1 MSDVRLRPL
10 RADEAEEA
18 HRLSA
23 HTFSVLDRGGAP
35 PPLPPTPERLARGT
49 ARVAH
54 LQRTDPDG
62 AWGAF
67 DGDRLVGVTL
77 ASRRGSLW
85 FLSLLTV
92 EPALQGQ
99 GIGHRLLDRALTTAS
114 AAPAA
119 LICSS
124 EDPKA
129 LRRYG
134 TAGFA
139 LLPAYR
145 ARGTLDRSRLPAVDG
160 VREGDWDADRD
171 LVEQIAVQVRGALVG
186 PDLDAYA
193 ANGARLLLADGPAG
207 RGYAVPFGQSCR
219 PLAAT
224 TAAAAR
230 ALLLAGLAEL
240 EGEVTVEFVTAE
252 QQWAVQALL
261 ELRLPFKPG
270 DSLCVRGF
278 RPTGP
283 YLPSGALG

>member
-1 MSDVRLRPL
+1 MSIDVRPL
-10 RADEAEEA
+10 QETDVPAAASSSFETFRALDASVGEPVHEHTDEV
-18 HRLSA
+18 R
-23 HTFSVLDRGGAP
+23 
-35 PPLPPTPERLARGT
+35 ARGER
-49 ARVAH
+49 RVAH
-54 LQRTDPDG
+54 LLRTDPDG

-77 ASRRGSLW
+77 ASRRGPLW

-171 LVEQIAVQVRGALVG
+171 LVEQIAVQVRGAPVG

-207 RGYAVPFGQSCR
+207 RGYAVPLAHAVR

-224 TAAAAR
+224 TASVAR